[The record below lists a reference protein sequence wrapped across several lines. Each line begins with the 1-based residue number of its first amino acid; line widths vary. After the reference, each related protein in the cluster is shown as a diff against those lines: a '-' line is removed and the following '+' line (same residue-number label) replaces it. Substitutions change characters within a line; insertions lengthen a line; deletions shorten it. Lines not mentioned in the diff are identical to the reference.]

1 MKKQNVWQSKYT
13 LKNNQNILHLL
24 DGQHLP
30 KILHEIPIIKSRR
43 KTTSLKVLDD
53 GSAKIMTP
61 YYASSETIEKLIFDN
76 FSWLIKNSKIKEEK
90 YKKSSV
96 SFVDGEVIFFLGYRY
111 QLTVI
116 KSKEKRVLWKPS
128 TLLAKAEIVSLTS
141 LNSLSENEN
150 TIDDFLSINKVENL
164 KNRLK
169 LKTYLDAPIGEVLV
183 LTPNLNDEYVKNLII
198 SEYKKTTEKV
208 AKLLYKV
215 YENKLN
221 VKADKYVI
229 KKYKAR
235 FGQCEAKKKI
245 ISLNT
250 YIAMKPLVCI
260 ELVLAHEISHLAVF
274 NHSKDFKNILNSL
287 ISNYKIRE
295 YMLKH
300 HPAPNYLL

>member
-1 MKKQNVWQSKYT
+1 MKKQNVWQSKYA

-30 KILHEIPIIKSRR
+30 KVLYEIPIIKSRR

-53 GSAKIMTP
+53 GSAKIMAP
-61 YYASSETIEKLIFDN
+61 FYASSETIEKLIFDN

-90 YKKSSV
+90 YKKSNV

-111 QLTVI
+111 QLKVV

-128 TLLAKAEIVSLTS
+128 TLLAKAEIASLTS
-141 LNSLSENEN
+141 LNPLSENEN
-150 TIDDFLSINKVENL
+150 TIDDFLSINKIENL
-164 KNRLK
+164 KNRFK

-208 AKLLYKV
+208 TKLLYKV
-215 YENKLN
+215 YESKLN
-221 VKADKYVI
+221 VKADKYII

-250 YIAMKPLVCI
+250 YIAMKPLICI

-300 HPAPNYLL
+300 HPSPNYLL